1 MSWLARS
8 IANSLRLDDDEDD
21 AAAEVAAV
29 EEVKKPVEDD
39 VPRPTGNDTL
49 LREDRSPDTALSI
62 EDRRSDSDG
71 GASDNR
77 GVDEDC
83 DGDYDQG
90 RGVKEDLSEFRESL
104 TRQFWGVASFL
115 APPPP
120 PPLPPPLFQRSS
132 AQSKSDPAASANA
145 DEEGEE
151 ELAEYDDDERES
163 GQLGESANFSPSNNY
178 IEDTLEDAVGVT
190 EEVLAFAR
198 NIAHHPETWLDFPIE
213 EEEFDGKETYCVC
226 LTLWMNNQS

>member
-8 IANSLRLDDDEDD
+8 IANSLRLDDDGGED
-21 AAAEVAAV
+21 AAAAV
-29 EEVKKPVEDD
+29 EDVKKPVEDA
-39 VPRPTGNDTL
+39 VPRPTGNDDAVVL
-49 LREDRSPDTALSI
+49 QEDRSPDSAFSI
-62 EDRRSDSDG
+62 EDRRSDSEG
-71 GASDNR
+71 GASDNH
-77 GVDEDC
+77 GVEEEDG

-120 PPLPPPLFQRSS
+120 PPLPPPLFERSS
-132 AQSKSDPAASANA
+132 VQSKSDPAGLADA
-145 DEEGEE
+145 DEGEEE

-163 GQLGESANFSPSNNY
+163 GQFGESADHSPSKDY
-178 IEDTLEDAVGVT
+178 VDGILEEAVGIT

-213 EEEFDGKETYCVC
+213 EEEFDGKEA
-226 LTLWMNNQS
+226 